1 MKRRSMKP
9 QPRRLKITDGI
20 RQQYAT
26 RDKKLDNA
34 DPNAPVLPPE
44 MWENAI
50 IGKYYRPRKQPVTVR
65 LDQDVLAWLK
75 AKGSGHLTRINEILR
90 KEMITELRR

>member
-1 MKRRSMKP
+1 MKGRSTK
-9 QPRRLKITDGI
+9 QSHRRLKITDEI
-20 RQQYAT
+20 RQAYSR
-26 RDKKLDNA
+26 RDKRLDNA
-34 DPNAPVLPPE
+34 DPEAPVLPPE

-50 IGKYYRPRKQPVTVR
+50 VGKYYRPKKQPVTVR

-75 AKGSGHLTRINEILR
+75 AKGGGHLTRINEILR